1 MIIPKIAVNTKLVA
15 NVKQET
21 KIEPVVAGIEVFV
34 VLSVVIP
41 EIATPKN
48 AEISPRKRESER
60 IPNHFSSLD
69 LIFSNP
75 VWMRGTAK
83 GIAGSPSKIPSVIT
97 NTIVEKPCAVEA
109 TDATEAVSEIALA
122 AFCAAGS
129 S

>member
-48 AEISPRKRESER
+48 AEISPRKRESES

-69 LIFSNP
+69 LIFSKP
-75 VWMRGTAK
+75 V
-83 GIAGSPSKIPSVIT
+83 
-97 NTIVEKPCAVEA
+97 
-109 TDATEAVSEIALA
+109 
-122 AFCAAGS
+122 
-129 S
+129 